1 MASFESGPHR
11 TRSFFTSE
19 AGPHPKQAEQDLDAA
34 PFKDDRIIAET
45 GVEARVAQIVAPVA
59 DGLGYRLVRVR
70 ISGRDGL
77 TLQIMAER
85 PDGTMGIEDCEEL
98 SRNLSPALD
107 VDDPIDRA
115 YNLEI
120 SSPGIDRPLV
130 RRVDFERAAGHLAK
144 LELSHP
150 HESRKRFRG
159 KIIGI
164 DDRAVTIREEGAEAD
179 IALPLADLSEARLV
193 LTDEIIAESLRAEKQ
208 LKKQRAKADKADG
221 SSTETGD

>member
-1 MASFESGPHR
+1 MV
-11 TRSFFTSE
+11 
-19 AGPHPKQAEQDLDAA
+19 LVAA
-34 PFKDDRIIAET
+34 PYRDDRIVTET
-45 GVEARVAQIVAPVA
+45 GVEARVAQIVGPVA
-59 DGLGYRLVRVR
+59 EGLGYRLVRVR
-70 ISGRDGL
+70 MSAREGL

-85 PDGTMGIEDCEEL
+85 PDGTMAIEDCEEL

-115 YNLEI
+115 YHLEI

-130 RRVDFERAAGHLAK
+130 RRVDFERAIGHLAK

-150 HESRKRFRG
+150 LESRKRFRG
-159 KIIGI
+159 TITGI
-164 DDRAVTIREEGAEAD
+164 DNRTVTVREEGAEED
-179 IALPLADLSEARLV
+179 VALPLADMSEARLV
-193 LTDEIIAESLRAEKQ
+193 LTDEIIAESLRAEKL